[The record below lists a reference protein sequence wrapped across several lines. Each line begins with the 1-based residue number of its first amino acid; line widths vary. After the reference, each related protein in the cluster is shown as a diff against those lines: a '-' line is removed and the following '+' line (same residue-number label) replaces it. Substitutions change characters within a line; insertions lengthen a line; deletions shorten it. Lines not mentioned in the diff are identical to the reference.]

1 MGTITAQKIVDDAQI
16 VLQDTGAVRW
26 AEAELFGW
34 LNHGQRE
41 LVGVKPTAY
50 VKNETVEMAAG
61 TKQSTPSGATGL
73 VAVVR
78 NMGSGSTPGPAV
90 KPIALSMMD
99 ALVPDWHSATANGV
113 TQYYMTDPGNIRNF
127 YLYPPQPATPTSLEL
142 VYPCIPADVAAIA
155 NAITLDDIY
164 AVALMDYILFRAFA
178 KDAETA
184 NESKAGAYYKK
195 FIDSL
200 GA

>member
-16 VLQDTGAVRW
+16 VLQDLTAVRW
-26 AEAELFGW
+26 PESELFIW

-41 LVGVKPTAY
+41 LVAVKPSAY
-50 VKNETVEMAAG
+50 MKNETVVMAAG
-61 TKQSTPSGATGL
+61 TKQNSPVGAIGP
-73 VAVVR
+73 VSVVR
-78 NMGSGSTPGPAV
+78 NMGSGFTPGPAV
-90 KPIALSMMD
+90 RPITLQMMD
-99 ALVPDWHSATANGV
+99 ALVPDWHSDVADGETK
-113 TQYYMTDPGNIRNF
+113 YYMVEPGNIRNF

-142 VYPCIPADVAAIA
+142 VYPCVPADVADLT

-178 KDAETA
+178 KDAETS
-184 NESKAGAYYKK
+184 NESKAGGYYKK